1 MKYTKEDIILDFIN
15 TFAGF
20 NAKVIDKSKTNSYFS
35 DFMGCCDVV

>member
-20 NAKVIDKSKTNSYFS
+20 NAKVINRKGESK
-35 DFMGCCDVV
+35 CLILK